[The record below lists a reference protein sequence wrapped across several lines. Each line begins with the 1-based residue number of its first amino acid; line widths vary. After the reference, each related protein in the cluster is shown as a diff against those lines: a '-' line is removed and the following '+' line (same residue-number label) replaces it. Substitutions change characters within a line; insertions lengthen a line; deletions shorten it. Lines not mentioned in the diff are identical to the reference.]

1 MPRYNPRGRRGWWFV
16 AALAD
21 PANPSAAAVAAGTAL
36 HPELKSWTG
45 FTSETEDLDNSDESS
60 TFAKTLPGGETP
72 AASSLTIYAG
82 DLDSD
87 PGEVIR
93 AALGQGGAN
102 GFVVIVKRSK
112 TPAAGQRCDVYPV
125 RVKSSNDDR
134 EAGNAIGTFTVGV
147 SIPDV
152 PRKHVAMVA

>member
-1 MPRYNPRGRRGWWFV
+1 MPRFNRRGRTGVWFV

-21 PANPSAAAVAAGTAL
+21 PANPSAAAVVAGTAI
-36 HPELKSWTG
+36 HDQLKSWDG
-45 FTSETEDLDNSDESS
+45 WTSEVEDLDNADYGS

-102 GFVVIVKRSK
+102 GFVVVVKRSK
-112 TPAAGQRCDVYPV
+112 TPAAGERSDVHPV

-134 EAGNAIGTFTVGV
+134 EAGNAIATFTVGFA
-147 SIPDV
+147 IPDV
-152 PRKHVAMVA
+152 PRKNVTMVA